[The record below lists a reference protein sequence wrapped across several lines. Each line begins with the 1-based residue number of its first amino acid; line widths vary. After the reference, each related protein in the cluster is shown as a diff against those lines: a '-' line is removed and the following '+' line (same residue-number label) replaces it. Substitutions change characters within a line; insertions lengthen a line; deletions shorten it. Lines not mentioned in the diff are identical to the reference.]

1 MEEASAISAKDQRAT
16 SFNIEKLLGLT
27 VNGLLDLG
35 KKLDTLQVVF
45 TGSQT
50 SGSGSEPTSSGTK
63 AGPAQKE
70 GVAEGSDSLSSSQVT
85 VCSCGK
91 GLRLMRLG

>member
-1 MEEASAISAKDQRAT
+1 MEETSATSAKDQRAT
-16 SFNIEKLLGLT
+16 SINIEKLLTLT
-27 VNGLLDLG
+27 VSGLFEMG

-50 SGSGSEPTSSGTK
+50 SGSAGSEASIK
-63 AGPAQKE
+63 AGPVQKE

-85 VCSCGK
+85 VGSCGK